1 MENGIDNSSEGML
14 FSSLVWKDTIVFMQI
29 FAHIQRQFLNV
40 KPYGQAGQLPGGRH
54 HIIDWVRSSNFISWL
69 LYNKC

>member
-1 MENGIDNSSEGML
+1 
-14 FSSLVWKDTIVFMQI
+14 MQI

-54 HIIDWVRSSNFISWL
+54 HIID
-69 LYNKC
+69 